1 MQHVK
6 WEASTAYFDADTQGG
21 AIFTEVKM
29 GKAPFE
35 YSLKTR
41 KNIQPGQ
48 HYIDFHFTYFND
60 CEWVTKKE
68 RLDFKVNNKFEQ
80 HSTLLSVLAALA
92 LIVTIAHD
100 GIAPLFEFAHDIGKY
115 TNFLHNKL

>member
-1 MQHVK
+1 MPERELKWGKVDSKITETGFCCTIHGVQHVK

-48 HYIDFHFTYFND
+48 I
-60 CEWVTKKE
+60 
-68 RLDFKVNNKFEQ
+68 
-80 HSTLLSVLAALA
+80 
-92 LIVTIAHD
+92 
-100 GIAPLFEFAHDIGKY
+100 
-115 TNFLHNKL
+115 